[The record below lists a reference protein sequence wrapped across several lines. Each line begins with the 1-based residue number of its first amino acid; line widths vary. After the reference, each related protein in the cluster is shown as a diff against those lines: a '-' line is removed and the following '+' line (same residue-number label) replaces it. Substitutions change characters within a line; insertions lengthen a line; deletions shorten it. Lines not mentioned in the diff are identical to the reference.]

1 MNNDVIKILEKIKN
15 DIDYT
20 DNGRVEL
27 YRNGKL
33 ILKAENESELDDLVN
48 DKIENPNKNKKVII
62 VNYLLKKNTKNKN
75 PFQLSVIFCK
85 ITPNLKVILEKDDK
99 GKVITF
105 SNEELIKYGFKK
117 SYLKKIFD
125 AIKNRKISLNPL
137 STESITTILELN

>member
-20 DNGRVEL
+20 GNGRVEL

-62 VNYLLKKNTKNKN
+62 VNYLVKKNTKNKN
-75 PFQLSVIFCK
+75 PFQLSVVFCK
-85 ITPNLKVILEKDDK
+85 ITPNLKVILEKMI
-99 GKVITF
+99 KVKLLHF
-105 SNEELIKYGFKK
+105 QM
-117 SYLKKIFD
+117 
-125 AIKNRKISLNPL
+125 KN
-137 STESITTILELN
+137 